1 MPEVSFVFWSVSL
14 TGVSLPDRNSLK
26 YTAGFTM
33 KSLIVIKI
41 SAKNSSIDLKK
52 LLFAP
57 VPEGDDLI
65 GFNRVCADSD
75 VFAVIV
81 DPRFAVLLEIV
92 DDDLV
97 PNMAGM
103 GAGVLSISTLGI
115 LDFAEERLLVAMV
128 TGPPDSEPLSI
139 MNRKR

>member
-1 MPEVSFVFWSVSL
+1 
-14 TGVSLPDRNSLK
+14 
-26 YTAGFTM
+26 M

-57 VPEGDDLI
+57 VPEGDDLT
-65 GFNRVCADSD
+65 GFNAACTDSD

-81 DPRFAVLLEIV
+81 DARFAVLLEMV
-92 DDDLV
+92 DGDLV
-97 PNMAGM
+97 LNIAGM
-103 GAGVLSISTLGI
+103 GVGVLSISTLGI
-115 LDFAEERLLVAMV
+115 LDFAVERLLVAMV

-139 MNRKR
+139 MNRNR